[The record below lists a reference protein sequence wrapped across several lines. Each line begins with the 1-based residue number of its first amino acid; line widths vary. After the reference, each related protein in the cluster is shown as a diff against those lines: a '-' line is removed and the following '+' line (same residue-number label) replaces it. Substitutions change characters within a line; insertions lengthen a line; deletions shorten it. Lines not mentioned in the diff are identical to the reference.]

1 MVKNK
6 LHIRIASLFELQKQ
20 GKELSLD
27 QEFLI
32 AAVLDN
38 QQKKFAEI
46 SEKAYA
52 LGDGFTF
59 KMLSYVWDYMR
70 NSLGKGYETAFS
82 IRVEDMI
89 IDIAI
94 TLNGSTTIQYQD
106 REYDLSGPYKRMTL
120 AWSNALRIPNSPGP
134 QLTHSEQFWDSDKEF
149 NEPRIRN
156 LTGPG

>member
-38 QQKKFAEI
+38 QEKKFAEI

-52 LGDGFTF
+52 LGDGFAF
-59 KMLSYVWDYMR
+59 KLLSYVWDYMR

-89 IDIAI
+89 IERFD
-94 TLNGSTTIQYQD
+94 GD
-106 REYDLSGPYKRMTL
+106 YDMAYYAEEEVEDEMDTQIKNSSGVLYEAYKKEL
-120 AWSNALRIPNSPGP
+120 VKI
-134 QLTHSEQFWDSDKEF
+134 LTHYF
-149 NEPRIRN
+149 NQP
-156 LTGPG
+156 T

>member
-32 AAVLDN
+32 AAVHDN

-89 IDIAI
+89 IERFD
-94 TLNGSTTIQYQD
+94 GD
-106 REYDLSGPYKRMTL
+106 YDMAYYAEEEVEDEMDTQIKNSSGVLYEAYKKEL
-120 AWSNALRIPNSPGP
+120 VKI
-134 QLTHSEQFWDSDKEF
+134 LTHYF
-149 NEPRIRN
+149 NQPI
-156 LTGPG
+156 

>member
-1 MVKNK
+1 MVGFFYPFFIKLIKFMVKNK

-46 SEKAYA
+46 SEKAYV

-89 IDIAI
+89 IERFD
-94 TLNGSTTIQYQD
+94 GD
-106 REYDLSGPYKRMTL
+106 YDMAYYAEEEVEDEMDTQIKNSSGVLYEAYKKEL
-120 AWSNALRIPNSPGP
+120 VKI
-134 QLTHSEQFWDSDKEF
+134 LTHYF
-149 NEPRIRN
+149 NQPI
-156 LTGPG
+156 

>member
-38 QQKKFAEI
+38 QQNKFAEI

-52 LGDGFTF
+52 LGDGFAF
-59 KMLSYVWDYMR
+59 KLLSYVWDYMR

-89 IDIAI
+89 IERFD
-94 TLNGSTTIQYQD
+94 GD
-106 REYDLSGPYKRMTL
+106 YDMAYYAEEEVEDEMDTQIKNSSGVLYEAYKKEL
-120 AWSNALRIPNSPGP
+120 VKI
-134 QLTHSEQFWDSDKEF
+134 LTHYF
-149 NEPRIRN
+149 NQP
-156 LTGPG
+156 T

>member
-1 MVKNK
+1 MVGFFYPFFIKLIQFMVKNK

-89 IDIAI
+89 IERFD
-94 TLNGSTTIQYQD
+94 GD
-106 REYDLSGPYKRMTL
+106 YDMAYYAEEEVEDEMDTQIKNSSGVLYEAYKKEL
-120 AWSNALRIPNSPGP
+120 IKI
-134 QLTHSEQFWDSDKEF
+134 LTHYF
-149 NEPRIRN
+149 NQPI
-156 LTGPG
+156 